1 LGRRIRYFVLISL
14 LVATAVSAG
23 WAQSQEDNGI
33 IEDLK
38 LFSKALGAIS
48 EAWVGDVTPRN
59 LLYQAV
65 KGMLGSLDKFS
76 EFIEPERFK
85 LLQIHMR
92 GEYAGI
98 GAILQIVNNQVGI
111 RAVEPGKPA
120 DKAGLR
126 PGDIILKID
135 GISMENKSVMDVS
148 SLLRGEANT
157 PVTLTVLR
165 EPRQIFD
172 VKIERAKIEIQ
183 AVQDSRMIGKELAY
197 LRLAE
202 WQEHTASQTDTVLE
216 GFKKQGM
223 KALIIDLR
231 NNDGGLLT
239 QAVALAERF
248 LPKGKKIVSVQS
260 KIPEQRKEY
269 FVTQSPAYPK
279 LTMVILVNE
288 KSASASE
295 VFSAAMQEHRRATLV
310 GVKTYGKGS
319 VQSVIPLD
327 DVSAMKLTTAR
338 YATPSGKVID
348 MIGLIPD
355 RVVSNG
361 TEGTPGS
368 DRQILEAIA
377 ILKQYM

>member
-1 LGRRIRYFVLISL
+1 MGRRIRYFVLISL

>member
-1 LGRRIRYFVLISL
+1 